1 MKLFAAPGT
10 ISVAVAIALE
20 EAGVDYDLHMVD
32 FANNAQQSEAYL
44 SVNPKGR
51 VPALALDDGTVLTE
65 TGAILDFV
73 AAHDPR
79 LMPADPVHAA
89 QARSVMY
96 YLASTMHVNH
106 AHKMRG
112 HRWADAQSS
121 RDDMAAKVPQ
131 TMTQSATFVEENC
144 IAGPFVLGAHISIA
158 DFYLYM
164 VCTWLPGDGVD
175 LTPFPRIRAFMD
187 TMQSRHSIEVMRAK
201 GLLK

>member
-20 EAGVDYDLHMVD
+20 EAGVDHELHMVD
-32 FANNAQQSEAYL
+32 FASGAQRGQDYL
-44 SVNPKGR
+44 RINPKGR
-51 VPALALDDGTVLTE
+51 VPALVLEDGTILTE
-65 TGAILDFV
+65 TGAILDFI

-112 HRWADAQSS
+112 HRWADREESWA
-121 RDDMAAKVPQ
+121 DMAAKVPE
-131 TMTQSATFVEENC
+131 TMAESARFVEENC
-144 IAGPFVLGAHISIA
+144 IAGPFVLGHHFSIA
-158 DFYLYM
+158 DCYLYL
-164 VCTWLPGDGVD
+164 VCSWLPGDGVD
-175 LTPFPRIRAFMD
+175 LTPFPRIRAFMAE
-187 TMQSRHSIEVMRAK
+187 MGARHSIEVMRTK

>member
-10 ISVAVAIALE
+10 ISVAAAIALE
-20 EAGVDYDLHMVD
+20 EAGVEYDLHMLN
-32 FANNAQQSEAYL
+32 FAEGEQQSDAYL
-44 SVNPKGR
+44 DINPKGR
-51 VPALALDDGTVLTE
+51 VPALALDGGTILTE
-65 TGAILDFV
+65 TGAILDFI

-112 HRWADAQSS
+112 HRWADREDSWA
-121 RDDMAAKVPQ
+121 DMAAKVPQ
-131 TMTQSATFVEENC
+131 TMADSAAFVEENC
-144 IAGPFVLGAHISIA
+144 IAGPFVLGTHISIA
-158 DFYLYM
+158 DCYLYM
-164 VCTWLPGDGVD
+164 VCSWLPGDGVD
-175 LTPFPRIRAFMD
+175 LAPFPRIRAFAAAMD
-187 TMQSRHSIEVMRAK
+187 ARHSIEVVRAK

>member
-20 EAGVDYDLHMVD
+20 EAGVAYDLHMLD
-32 FANNAQQSEAYL
+32 FASGAQRDAAYRA
-44 SVNPKGR
+44 VNPKGR
-51 VPALALDDGTVLTE
+51 VPALALDSGTVLTE

-89 QARSVMY
+89 QARAVMY

-112 HRWADAQSS
+112 HRWADTEAAHA
-121 RDDMAAKVPQ
+121 DMAAKVPQ
-131 TMTQSATFVEENC
+131 TMTESATYVEENC
-144 IAGPFVLGAHISIA
+144 ITGPYVLGAHFSIA
-158 DFYLYM
+158 DCYLYL

-175 LTPFPRIRAFMD
+175 LAPFPRIRAFMD
-187 TMQSRHSIEVMRAK
+187 AMEARHSIEVMRTK
-201 GLLK
+201 GLLT